1 MWFKFFTWLRI
12 YGATAFYMRLLS
24 ETFEDVRAFFL
35 MFLVIV
41 TAFANIMYILN
52 SQRVHDQE

>member
-52 SQRVHDQE
+52 S